1 MLRVLSRGIME
12 REAELGA
19 TAEDDPV
26 GVNTVEGD
34 SGMARAAPNVST
46 RKTPIDQTLRLM
58 VSYLARIFPRKI
70 FISQDFSKWR
80 LSMCVYREK
89 DPPQFD

>member
-1 MLRVLSRGIME
+1 ME

-26 GVNTVEGD
+26 GVNIVEGD

-58 VSYLARIFPRKI
+58 LGYLERICSRKT
-70 FISQDFSKWR
+70 FISGGFSKWPF
-80 LSMCVYREK
+80 SAYAYREK
-89 DPPQFD
+89 DPPQFE